1 MDRWG
6 ISNTF
11 SWCCT
16 FLRIFKAPNS
26 YWKLL
31 HHLPFLTLCPLQMR
45 ANVFHEAK
53 HLWAVLFSQGGY
65 LTWKASFAFLRSSCR
80 DWDSISCTNFSR
92 DTNWSF
98 YPIFMLAL
106 LWGGCGSGSG
116 GNASHPI
123 IRSSSAVL
131 IPKIMLFCQSC
142 WHVTCTHEVSF
153 GSLLCTVLWQKKTDG
168 LQVHIL
174 ALTSSF
180 ST

>member
-6 ISNTF
+6 ISTTF

-16 FLRIFKAPNS
+16 FLRIFKAPNG

-31 HHLPFLTLCPLQMR
+31 HHLPFLTPCPLQMR

-53 HLWAVLFSQGGY
+53 QLWAVLFSQGGY
-65 LTWKASFAFLRSSCR
+65 LTWKASFAFLRSSCSDR
-80 DWDSISCTNFSR
+80 DSISCTNFSR

-123 IRSSSAVL
+123 IRSSGAVL

-142 WHVTCTHEVSF
+142 WHVTCIHKVSF
-153 GSLLCTVLWQKKTDG
+153 GSLLCTVLWQKNWWAG
-168 LQVHIL
+168 S
-174 ALTSSF
+174 AYF
-180 ST
+180 SLDK